1 MPSDS
6 MVSDFEQSE
15 KKIDP
20 IRLHWE
26 RLDKIPEEEICTGT
40 GAVLITAGVLALK
53 FLDRDVFC
61 HLNEKYL
68 KYSDGKL
75 ISDLQTTVLLL
86 SYLQRK
92 PSIPS
97 SGQPDP
103 HSDKPISPLQL
114 PNGDVFF
121 RGAHALPSARLEE
134 AFGYDPQGFLK
145 AGKSLGGAALS
156 KGDASF
162 CLKALPCI
170 DIYFYLYSA
179 DEEFPAQAKIMFDRS
194 ITDYL
199 PLDSIWALTNVVV
212 KRLLE
217 FKDASKC

>member
-1 MPSDS
+1 

-20 IRLHWE
+20 IRLCWK
-26 RLDKIPEEEICTGT
+26 RLDKIPYEEICSGT
-40 GAVLITAGVLALK
+40 GAVLVTSGVLALK
-53 FLDRDVFC
+53 LLDRDVFC
-61 HLNEKYL
+61 HINEKSL
-68 KYSDGKL
+68 KYTDGDS
-75 ISDLQTTVLLL
+75 ISDLQTSILLL
-86 SYLQRK
+86 NYLQRK
-92 PSIPS
+92 PSAPS
-97 SGQPDP
+97 SGQPDLQ
-103 HSDKPISPLQL
+103 SDNPISPLQL

-121 RGAHALPSARLEE
+121 RGPHALPSARLEE
-134 AFGYDPQGFLK
+134 AFGNDPQGFLK
-145 AGKSLGGAALS
+145 AGKCLGGAALS

-179 DEEFPAQAKIMFDRS
+179 DEEFPTQAKIMFNRS

-212 KRLLE
+212 KRILE
-217 FKDASKC
+217 LGMSPRASE